1 MVTDNEEG
9 GFIMMRRLILVVA
22 AAVFVGSWSV
32 SAIAQE
38 AKKDT
43 KKDVVKAEYVG
54 EKKCKMC
61 HKDEHAS
68 WLETKHAKAYEA
80 LKPED
85 RKKDS
90 CVVCHVTGFAVADTL
105 FEGVQCE
112 ACHGPG
118 SLYKSAKIM
127 SKTKYKENREAQ
139 HKLALEAGLVI
150 PDEKTCVG
158 CHNKKSPT
166 FKSFDYTKM
175 KAAGVHALPKAE
187 GEKAAEGNNEG

>member
-1 MVTDNEEG
+1 MK
-9 GFIMMRRLILVVA
+9 RCLILAIA
-22 AAVFVGSWSV
+22 AAFIAGSWSI

-38 AKKDT
+38 AEKETAKEV
-43 KKDVVKAEYVG
+43 KKAEYVG
-54 EKKCKMC
+54 EAKCKMC

-118 SLYKSAKIM
+118 SLYKSPKIM
-127 SKTKYKENREAQ
+127 SKSKYKTDREAQ

-150 PDEKTCVG
+150 PDDKTCVG
-158 CHNKKSPT
+158 CHNPKSPT
-166 FKSFDYTKM
+166 FKSFDYAKM

-187 GEKAAEGNNEG
+187 GEKAAEEKKEG